1 MATADHAAMSSIGD
15 LANDLARAIYEGRV
29 AVAIGSAVV
38 IAVAVAVARQVGWF
52 AAARRHPR
60 RTAMLAA
67 AVLAVTAP
75 IGWYL
80 GSPIFIRTSLVEAE
94 PAVVVASPVGPA
106 ASRVGP
112 IDWPLDVPSHSQA
125 PSVVASAAPAAP
137 PPASPTATPTTFEPV
152 ILAVGSF
159 RGTDDFHFGQGTA
172 SIVELGPGRYRLR
185 LEGFSVR
192 NGPDLYVYLSRT
204 VDGSATDGLELGRLK
219 ATDGSFGYD
228 LPAGANPDDFASA
241 IIWCKQF
248 SHLFAVAPFRDHEN
262 G

>member
-1 MATADHAAMSSIGD
+1 MAVAQHAAMASIGD
-15 LANDLARAIYEGRV
+15 LGNDLAHAIYEGRV

-38 IAVAVAVARQVGWF
+38 IAVAVTVARRFGWF
-52 AAARRHPR
+52 AAARHHPR

-94 PAVVVASPVGPA
+94 RALVAASPGGEVDSQLGSPA
-106 ASRVGP
+106 QSR
-112 IDWPLDVPSHSQA
+112 A
-125 PSVVASAAPAAP
+125 PSVAASAAPAAP
-137 PPASPTATPTTFEPV
+137 PPPSPTGMSTTLEPV

-159 RGTDDFHFGQGTA
+159 RGSDDFHFGRGTA
-172 SIVELGPGRYRLR
+172 SIVQLGRGRYRLR
-185 LEGFSVR
+185 LEQFSVR
-192 NGPDLYVYLSRT
+192 NGPDLFVYLSRT
-204 VDGSATDGLELGRLK
+204 ADGSATGGLELGRLK

-228 LPAGANPDDFASA
+228 LPAGADPDDFASA